1 MVFEGGHVRRGR
13 IRKKEKEKKKN
24 CREGDSVDDSWEHG
38 PKGQVGNCV

>member
-1 MVFEGGHVRRGR
+1 MVFEGGHVIRGR
-13 IRKKEKEKKKN
+13 IKKKEKKK